1 MSVSSALRLACVI
14 TGALPALL
22 GQGIG
27 NVAVEVHPANYTGR
41 APARLRFVARIEL
54 AGARTFNYHWERSD
68 GAKGPVKVVQVR
80 DRERMITVSE
90 EWQLG
95 APGQHLEVWQRI
107 HVNCGNQHVSS
118 DRAMA
123 SVNCR

>member
-1 MSVSSALRLACVI
+1 MSLSSALRLACVFS
-14 TGALPALL
+14 GALPALL

-27 NVAVEVHPANYTGR
+27 TIAVEARPASYTGR

-68 GAKGPVKVVQVR
+68 GAKGPVKVVQVK

-118 DRAMA
+118 DRAVA
-123 SVNCR
+123 SINCR